1 MLAMAIAAIENEGDR
16 ALVEALYTD
25 YYALMLRKAQSMVRD
40 RQAAED
46 VVEAVMLRLNIV
58 E

>member
-25 YYALMLRKAQSMVRD
+25 YYALMLRKAH
-40 RQAAED
+40 
-46 VVEAVMLRLNIV
+46 
-58 E
+58 